1 MARQIV
7 TQQAVNEAADA
18 LATEGQEASIVSVQ
32 ERIGGGSY
40 STVKRF
46 LDVWRDERSKDIAQA
61 PETPVDVQA
70 KGQEFARALWAQA
83 SKEALKV
90 AELAKAEA
98 SAAVVRVSGELSE
111 ARSVIARMEGIE
123 ADLAA
128 QVELL
133 QTKVRETELAAAGAH
148 AQAQRVPELELVV
161 SGLRAE
167 LEVAR
172 KESSDKAVE
181 AGRLSGEVEALRRQ
195 VQEFMATL
203 GQPK

>member
-133 QTKVRETELAAAGAH
+133 QTTVRETELAAAGAH
-148 AQAQRVPELELVV
+148 TQALRVPELELVV

-167 LEVAR
+167 LEGAR
-172 KESSDKAVE
+172 KESLDKAVE
-181 AGRLSGEVEALRRQ
+181 VGRLSGEVEALRRQ
-195 VQEFMATL
+195 VQEFMATI
-203 GQPK
+203 GKSK